1 MTSIE
6 KTIILDF
13 ETSGLNPYHEDIIE
27 IGAKVLGED
36 KSFQCLV
43 RPKSGKLIS
52 QKITDITGITNRTI
66 RAEGKLWKNAYIEFY
81 NWLIENL
88 NENGKNA
95 IVSHNGTTFDFI
107 FLKRLLHD
115 LHEVSENIDKFK
127 EIEIYYIDTLL
138 LSRKIFNN
146 RTYYNQGSLCKTF
159 NIEIIDAHRALGDVL
174 CLEMLYLRLCQKGNL
189 NNIDE
194 VYKYLNFI

>member
-1 MTSIE
+1 MSSIE

-13 ETSGLNPYHEDIIE
+13 ETSGLNPYHDDIIE

-43 RPKSGKLIS
+43 RPKSEKLIS

-66 RAEGKLWKNAYIEFY
+66 RAEGKSWKNAYIEFY

-88 NENGKNA
+88 NENGNNA

-107 FLKRLLHD
+107 FLK
-115 LHEVSENIDKFK
+115 K
-127 EIEIYYIDTLL
+127 
-138 LSRKIFNN
+138 
-146 RTYYNQGSLCKTF
+146 
-159 NIEIIDAHRALGDVL
+159 
-174 CLEMLYLRLCQKGNL
+174 
-189 NNIDE
+189 
-194 VYKYLNFI
+194 